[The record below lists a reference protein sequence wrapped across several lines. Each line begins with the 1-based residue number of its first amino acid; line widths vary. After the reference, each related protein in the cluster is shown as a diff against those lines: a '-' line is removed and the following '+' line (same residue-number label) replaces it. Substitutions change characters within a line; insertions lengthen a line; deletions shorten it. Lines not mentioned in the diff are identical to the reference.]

1 MKTLKIDYGWN
12 LPENYSG
19 ILDYGYCIEYYLNGK
34 SHREDGPAVIRK
46 DGTISYYL
54 NGKSHR
60 EDGPAVIR
68 KDGTISYYLN
78 GKSHREDGPAVI
90 WKYNREE
97 WFLNNKDITEEV
109 NIWIKENNI
118 PEFWD
123 KSHII

>member
-19 ILDYGYCIEYYLNGK
+19 ILDYGYCIE
-34 SHREDGPAVIRK
+34 
-46 DGTISYYL
+46 YYL